1 MKYPFFTISL
11 DFELFWGMR
20 DVTTLKHYGK
30 NILGG
35 REAIPKILNLFKKE
49 NIHATWGIVGFIT
62 FSNKTDLLDSLPDHL
77 PMYKDKKLN
86 PYLGLDKIGK
96 NEKED
101 PYHFGHSL
109 VNQILETDGM
119 EIASHSFSHF
129 YCEEKNENEHSF
141 DSDLKASL
149 YAFNRL
155 GIKPESYIFCRNQYD
170 KPHLKSLKK
179 NGFRVFRGNEK
190 SIIFKPKANKIIRAA
205 RLFDSYI
212 NLSGANLSNLSLK
225 EGLVD
230 VPSSRF
236 LRPSQRKILD
246 KLRLNRIFSS
256 MTEAAKQNSGFHL
269 WWHPHNFGLNLDQN
283 LFNLK
288 KILNHFHFLNKK
300 YNMQSLNMIESSRLF
315 KLDD

>member
-1 MKYPFFTISL
+1 MKHPFFTISL

-20 DVTTLKHYGK
+20 DVTSLKYYGK

-35 REAIPKILNLFKKE
+35 REAIPKILNLFEKE
-49 NIHATWGIVGFIT
+49 SIRATWGVVGFIT
-62 FSNKTDLLDSLPDHL
+62 FSNKTDLLDSLPDYL
-77 PMYKDKKLN
+77 PVYKDKKLN

-109 VNQILETDGM
+109 VKQILETEGM

-129 YCEEKNENEHSF
+129 YCKEKNENEHSF

-149 YAFNRL
+149 NSLNRL
-155 GIKPESYIFCRNQYD
+155 GVQPKSYIFCRNQYD
-170 KPHLKSLKK
+170 KSHLRILKK

-190 SIIFKPKANKIIRAA
+190 SMIFNPKANRIIRAT
-205 RLFDSYI
+205 RMLDSYI
-212 NLSGANLSNLSLK
+212 NLSGPNLSDLSLK
-225 EGLVD
+225 EGLID

-246 KLRLNRIFSS
+246 KLRLNRIFFS

-269 WWHPHNFGLNLDQN
+269 WWHPHNFGLNLEQN
-283 LFNLK
+283 LSILK
-288 KILNHFHFLNKK
+288 KILNHFHYLSKK
-300 YNMQSLNMIESSRLF
+300 YNMQSLNMIESSKLF